1 MVGRVLLSCL
11 LIMIAWMTFDFFLH
25 RLFLAPLYKQNATQW
40 RPFDQMNVGLIY
52 IVTLALIGTF
62 VGTFVLLVEP
72 KSLHA
77 GITFGLLFGLALGV
91 SAGFG
96 TYIHSPIPLALAW
109 GWFFGGWVKGILAGA
124 IVGLV
129 IHSSPS

>member
-25 RLFLAPLYKQNATQW
+25 RLFLAPLYKQNATLW

-52 IVTLALIGTF
+52 IVTLDLIGTF
-62 VGTFVLLVEP
+62 VGTFL
-72 KSLHA
+72 
-77 GITFGLLFGLALGV
+77 
-91 SAGFG
+91 
-96 TYIHSPIPLALAW
+96 SPVPLALAW
-109 GWFFGGWVKGILAGA
+109 GWFFGGWVKGILGGA

-129 IHSSPS
+129 IHSSPALGTDGRANDA